1 MGYHVI
7 TINTKKQIIEQ
18 AYIKSLFELIR
29 LNNITEDSLIFQGEE
44 HWKPVKISDNEQYLN
59 YTKDWFIAGIRAQE
73 KFKKQAKS
81 KGLILEEINQDR
93 ESFSQYFVENDSKEI
108 KRGDFLIRNKGNIEV
123 DVKCRTFYEEG
134 DVTVFK
140 FKCADVEKH
149 LNMQELT
156 NSPVLIAVYERDG
169 EYIKDDIPFFISID
183 EINSNKTS
191 LEIVNVKEEN
201 TGECYQIPLTLTSQ
215 TFKYIEEFNGQKTKS
230 KSYALKKK
238 RAVNKNTYKKWTPD
252 DDERLEKLYCKKKSI
267 KKLSEIFGRNIG
279 AINSRIAKLEL
290 KQKYDLF

>member
-7 TINTKKQIIEQ
+7 TLNTKKQIIEQ

-44 HWKPVKISDNEQYLN
+44 HWKPVKISDNEQYSN

-191 LEIVNVKEEN
+191 LKIVNVKEEN
-201 TGECYQIPLTLTSQ
+201 TGKCYQIPLTLTSQ

-230 KSYALKKK
+230 KSYALEEK
-238 RAVNKNTYKKWTPD
+238 RAINKNTYKKWTPD

-290 KQKYDLF
+290 KQKYDLL